1 MSNQNGGDAAPE
13 VPKVVWKDD
22 NTRTT
27 YANVVNCISSREEVM
42 IFFGTNQSWNVEPG
56 GELKVDLT
64 DRMILNPHAAK
75 RLLTLLAAVLAQYE
89 KRHGKININPR
100 DLGGAGAAA
109 PGTTSEAN

>member
-1 MSNQNGGDAAPE
+1 MADQNDGGDAAPE
-13 VPKVVWKDD
+13 LPKIVWKDD

-42 IFFGTNQSWNVEPG
+42 IFFGTNQSWNLQAG
-56 GELKVDLT
+56 DELTVDLT
-64 DRMILNPHAAK
+64 DRMIMNPHAAK

-100 DLGGAGAAA
+100 DFGAAESGA
-109 PGTTSEAN
+109 TPPKATE